1 MDGKCSELYRE
12 WIKKQTVLVHE
23 NNKLQQIH
31 ENVINLENKK
41 MILEQKK
48 KRLNDN
54 YKSYEK
60 EIAEIRINLKGLQQE
75 MNKLN
80 DNIALNSDKKSKL
93 EN

>member
-1 MDGKCSELYRE
+1 M
-12 WIKKQTVLVHE
+12 HE

-54 YKSYEK
+54 YKGYEK

-93 EN
+93 ENENVNLESEFI